1 MELNYH
7 KNCSLYRTQHQVL
20 TTSLSVKCSSCKLV
34 SQIVSK
40 STISTLTMLLQFNQ
54 YLFHVCCSLTG
65 ICFLDAVEV
74 GFYALISG
82 FKTQLLTIVLQFS
95 LGDSVLYLFY
105 IFSTLLCLFLV
116 VRHSKF
122 GNFSPDFG
130 SMWLWRKLML
140 VSESVVN
147 ICRPL

>member
-1 MELNYH
+1 
-7 KNCSLYRTQHQVL
+7 
-20 TTSLSVKCSSCKLV
+20 
-34 SQIVSK
+34 
-40 STISTLTMLLQFNQ
+40 MLLQFSQ

-65 ICFLDAVEV
+65 ICFLDAVKD

-105 IFSTLLCLFLV
+105 FFSMSLCLFLV
-116 VRHSKF
+116 VCHSKF
-122 GNFSPDFG
+122 VNFSPDFG
-130 SMWLWRKLML
+130 SMWLWRKLTL
-140 VSESVVN
+140 ASESVGN